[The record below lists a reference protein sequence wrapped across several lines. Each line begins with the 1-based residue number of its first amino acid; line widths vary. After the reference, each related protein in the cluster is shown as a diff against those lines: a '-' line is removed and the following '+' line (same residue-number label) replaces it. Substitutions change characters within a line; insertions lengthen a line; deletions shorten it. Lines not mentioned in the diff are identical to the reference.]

1 ARQVLSGVS
10 IAFRLSSSQQ
20 TDLDRL
26 LREQQDPSSTN
37 YHKWLTPDEYAA
49 RFGMTQAD
57 LAKVTSWLK
66 SQGLTIEQI
75 SRSRTEISVSG
86 TVAQIE
92 HAFHT
97 ELHNYTINGDRH
109 FATATDL
116 SFPAAFASQVLGVR
130 NLNDFHPKS
139 HLRPAS
145 PHFTSNLSG
154 NHFLEPGD
162 FATIYNLGPLY
173 SQGLD
178 GSGEKIAVVGQTTSS
193 ICDVTAFRAASGLP
207 ASTPAT
213 VLVPSTGPGTS
224 CTCDIPE
231 AGLAV
236 DLPAAIPE
244 VTGIGG
250 TEFTGDATGCPGNP
264 PSCPGGVAPA
274 DPPFWGGSSSHNS
287 GPTALMHIPE
297 TTWNDPVT
305 SSGFSAGG
313 GGASIFFTKTQAPWQ
328 SGPGVPNDSKRDVP
342 DI

>member
-1 ARQVLSGVS
+1 MEPRRVRVASLSVLLLLFAASAGTQTSSRSRIGIIDSSNVAPVRGTAHPVAQSRFDQGRTDARQVLSGVS

-97 ELHNYTINGDRH
+97 ELHNYTINGERH
-109 FATATDL
+109 FANATDL
-116 SFPAAFASQVLGVR
+116 SFPTAFASQVLGVR
-130 NLNDFHPKS
+130 NLNDFHPKP

-178 GSGEKIAVVGQTTSS
+178 GSGEKIAVVGQTTIS
-193 ICDVTAFRAASGLP
+193 ISDVTAFRAASGLP
-207 ASTPAT
+207 ASTQ
-213 VLVPSTGPGTS
+213 
-224 CTCDIPE
+224 
-231 AGLAV
+231 
-236 DLPAAIPE
+236 
-244 VTGIGG
+244 IGR
-250 TEFTGDATGCPGNP
+250 AH
-264 PSCPGGVAPA
+264 V
-274 DPPFWGGSSSHNS
+274 
-287 GPTALMHIPE
+287 
-297 TTWNDPVT
+297 
-305 SSGFSAGG
+305 
-313 GGASIFFTKTQAPWQ
+313 
-328 SGPGVPNDSKRDVP
+328 
-342 DI
+342 